1 MILLAQ
7 FLLPQVG
14 FLSQSSQQRPSP
26 LLQEALAMNSYLHV
40 HEFTVSQPNTYD
52 HIKLEYY
59 IFITKNVHHVPWHV
73 VSDDIFPLSLHFFV
87 MLPCI
92 RSRYNFVEIEMVIYS
107 VACGSY
113 WLFIVDCSMCLR
125 MKHVYLVWHSRN
137 LDLFEN
143 LLI

>member
-7 FLLPQVG
+7 FVHPQVG
-14 FLSQSSQQRPSP
+14 FLSQSSLQRPSP
-26 LLQEALAMNSYLHV
+26 LLQEAPAMNSYLHV
-40 HEFTVSQPNTYD
+40 HEFTVSQPNTY
-52 HIKLEYY
+52 HIKLHY

-113 WLFIVDCSMCLR
+113 WLFIVDCSMRLR
-125 MKHVYLVWHSRN
+125 INMHVYLVWHSRN